1 MFQSRG
7 APSRA
12 EAKLIRALHR
22 RKARDEEGLFLAEG
36 IRVVEELVGSGIPVR
51 LAVVSPSAEES
62 ERGAALV
69 RALGERAPVRR
80 VSDAEFA
87 RLAATEAPQGVLA
100 VAEAPKREL
109 HDITPPDA
117 ATVLVLDGIQDP
129 GNFGTMVRTADAFG
143 ADLVAALPGTVDPWN
158 PKAVRSSA
166 GASFRV
172 PIVQTEVDRLLG
184 WLRGHG
190 FVIYGAEAGGADVGT
205 LRIARRAAL
214 VVGNEGAGL
223 GPTVRGAADELVAIP
238 IAAHAESLNVAVA
251 AGILLYLFTRKR

>member
-1 MFQSRG
+1 
-7 APSRA
+7 
-12 EAKLIRALHR
+12 
-22 RKARDEEGLFLAEG
+22 ARDEEGLFLAEG

-158 PKAVRSSA
+158 PKAVR
-166 GASFRV
+166 
-172 PIVQTEVDRLLG
+172 
-184 WLRGHG
+184 
-190 FVIYGAEAGGADVGT
+190 
-205 LRIARRAAL
+205 
-214 VVGNEGAGL
+214 
-223 GPTVRGAADELVAIP
+223 
-238 IAAHAESLNVAVA
+238 
-251 AGILLYLFTRKR
+251 